1 MKPDRPILTIDGT
14 KDGTFYSVK
23 NLININQLLNI
34 SIQVL
39 SGDQGTVSG
48 SIKPYQ
54 KHTKKPAIAG
64 FFVFGA
70 YRRASGDTPQSHRLW
85 GYIWGLS

>member
-39 SGDQGTVSG
+39 SGDQDTDSG
-48 SIKPYQ
+48 SIKQHQ
-54 KHTKKPAIAG
+54 KHPKKPAIAG
-64 FFVFGA
+64 FFVLGVHA
-70 YRRASGDTPQSHRLW
+70 TWCYG
-85 GYIWGLS
+85 